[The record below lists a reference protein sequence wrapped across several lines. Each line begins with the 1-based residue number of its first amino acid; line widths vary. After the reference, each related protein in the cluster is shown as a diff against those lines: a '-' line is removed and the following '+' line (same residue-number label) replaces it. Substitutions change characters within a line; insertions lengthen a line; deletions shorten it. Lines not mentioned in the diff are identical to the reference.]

1 MTLASAL
8 SVPLPIGGM
17 EAILDGR
24 VLSPAHREGRD
35 SEDSDSAIDA
45 PSINIDAFRQGD
57 PQFCR
62 RVLDEFSPLIWSVVV
77 SYVREPA
84 AREDVYQEI
93 CFRVWERRGLY
104 SGRGSLAGW
113 INRIAH
119 RWCYNWCRRQKADE
133 SSRRR
138 YGLKTVALHESVQ
151 SRENPGLFAARS
163 EFRSRLGAALAALP
177 TKQSDTFIL
186 VRVKGCTA
194 KEAARVLGVRPATV
208 RSNLRHATRRLRREL
223 KEFEHGLS

>member
-24 VLSPAHREGRD
+24 VLCPAHREGRD

-62 RVLDEFSPLIWSVVV
+62 RVLDE
-77 SYVREPA
+77 
-84 AREDVYQEI
+84 
-93 CFRVWERRGLY
+93 RGLY

-186 VRVKGCTA
+186 VRVKGYTA
-194 KEAARVLGVRPATV
+194 REAARVLGVRPATV
-208 RSNLRHATRRLRREL
+208 RSNLRHATRRLRSEL